1 MPEALLE
8 YAMNRRDLPAMGN
21 HDRWMSPHNCYKTA
35 GDAEQW
41 VTIAVGT
48 EDEWRALCGAI
59 GKPSMADDPRFSS
72 AALRKQNEDELDR
85 IITTWTAERD
95 RWTITETLQRAGV
108 AAIPTFGNKDIA
120 TDPHLRERGFLVDLD
135 HPDVGVR
142 TYAGVPWT
150 MSATPC
156 KLHRASPCLGQDTDA
171 VLSRLLGYT
180 SEQLAELRRAEIVA

>member
-1 MPEALLE
+1 M
-8 YAMNRRDLPAMGN
+8 
-21 HDRWMSPHNCYKTA
+21 
-35 GDAEQW
+35 
-41 VTIAVGT
+41 
-48 EDEWRALCGAI
+48 
-59 GKPSMADDPRFSS
+59 
-72 AALRKQNEDELDR
+72 
-85 IITTWTAERD
+85 
-95 RWTITETLQRAGV
+95 

-150 MSATPC
+150 MSVTPC